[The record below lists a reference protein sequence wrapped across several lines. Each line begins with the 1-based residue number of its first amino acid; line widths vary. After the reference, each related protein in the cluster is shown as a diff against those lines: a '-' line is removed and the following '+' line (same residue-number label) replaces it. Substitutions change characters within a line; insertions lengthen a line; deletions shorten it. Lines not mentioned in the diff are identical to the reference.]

1 MWLCQRP
8 ANSKGRLVTSI
19 KEFLNAI
26 VPPPLFAPL
35 LSTTQRRQAHQRKAH
50 WSSSS
55 VYNLERK
62 NTYLCN
68 IPPFTYV
75 SVPSAIYI
83 YIFVC
88 RTLFLYLFLD
98 NLFYQKLQWPP

>member
-26 VPPPLFAPL
+26 VVPPPLFAPL

-50 WSSSS
+50 WSSSVS
-55 VYNLERK
+55 IILKEK
-62 NTYLCN
+62 
-68 IPPFTYV
+68 IPIQYSSSIYV
-75 SVPSAIYI
+75 SVPSTIYI
-83 YIFVC
+83 YNIFVC